1 MSHFKKTAL
10 KMGVLGLVLWG
21 GYSWVNQTP
30 ERAEATAVTTDKVV
44 ETTLDNTELAIDVS
58 GEWIDEKTTI
68 VADAWDR
75 VDLSGKVGDLQDSVK
90 PVGKMIKKKVN
101 PNNIP
106 GVKAAGWL
114 DGKTSFPAMLLL
126 LVAGVTLSLMAFA
139 SPASLTGGRH

>member
-1 MSHFKKTAL
+1 MSHFKKMAL

-21 GYSWVNQTP
+21 GYTWVNQTP
-30 ERAEATAVTTDKVV
+30 ENTAIADNMV
-44 ETTLDNTELAIDVS
+44 ETTLDKTDLALDKS
-58 GEWIDEKTTI
+58 SEWVDEKVTI

-75 VDLSGKVGDLQDSVK
+75 VDLKGKVSNAQDSVK
-90 PVGKMIKKKVN
+90 PIGEVVKKKVD

-126 LVAGVTLSLMAFA
+126 LVAGAVLSMLALA
-139 SPASLTGGRH
+139 SPASLSGGRH

>member
-1 MSHFKKTAL
+1 MSQLKKMTL

-21 GYSWVNQTP
+21 GYTWVNQTP
-30 ERAEATAVTTDKVV
+30 ENAVMADAVV
-44 ETTLDNTELAIDVS
+44 ETTLDKTDLALDTS

-68 VADAWDR
+68 IADAWDR
-75 VDLSGKVGDLQDSVK
+75 VDLKGKVSNAQDSVK
-90 PVGKMIKKKVN
+90 PIGKVIKKKVD

-126 LVAGVTLSLMAFA
+126 LVAGAVLSMLALA
-139 SPASLTGGRH
+139 SPASLSGGRH

>member
-1 MSHFKKTAL
+1 MSHFKKIAL

-21 GYSWVNQTP
+21 GYTWVNQSP
-30 ERAEATAVTTDKVV
+30 ENAVAAEAVV
-44 ETTLDNTELAIDVS
+44 ETTLDKTDLALDKS
-58 GEWIDEKTTI
+58 GEWVDEKATI

-75 VDLSGKVGDLQDSVK
+75 VDVKGKVSNLQDSVK
-90 PVGKMIKKKVN
+90 PVGKVIKKKVD

-126 LVAGVTLSLMAFA
+126 LVAGTVLSMLALA

>member
-1 MSHFKKTAL
+1 M
-10 KMGVLGLVLWG
+10 
-21 GYSWVNQTP
+21 
-30 ERAEATAVTTDKVV
+30 VV
-44 ETTLDNTELAIDVS
+44 TTLDKTDLALDAS
-58 GEWIDEKTTI
+58 GEWIDEKATI

-75 VDLSGKVGDLQDSVK
+75 VDVKGKVSNLQDSVK
-90 PVGKMIKKKVN
+90 PVGSVIKKKVD

-126 LVAGVTLSLMAFA
+126 LVAGVVLSLLAIA

>member
-1 MSHFKKTAL
+1 MSQLKKMAL
-10 KMGVLGLVLWG
+10 KTGVLSLVLWG

-30 ERAEATAVTTDKVV
+30 ENAIAADTAVETILDKS
-44 ETTLDNTELAIDVS
+44 ELALDKS
-58 GEWIDEKTTI
+58 GEWIDEKVTI
-68 VADAWDR
+68 AADALDR
-75 VDLSGKVGDLQDSVK
+75 VDIGGKVDDFQDSVK
-90 PVGKMIKKKVN
+90 PVGKVIKKKVD

-126 LVAGVTLSLMAFA
+126 LVAGVMLSMMAFA

>member
-1 MSHFKKTAL
+1 MSQLKKTAL

-21 GYSWVNQTP
+21 GYKWVNQTP
-30 ERAEATAVTTDKVV
+30 ENTATANAVV
-44 ETTLDNTELAIDVS
+44 ETTLDKTDLALDKS
-58 GEWIDEKTTI
+58 GEWVDEKATI
-68 VADAWDR
+68 VADTWDR
-75 VDLSGKVGDLQDSVK
+75 VDLKGKVSNAQDSVK
-90 PVGKMIKKKVN
+90 PMGKVIKKTVD

-126 LVAGVTLSLMAFA
+126 LVAAVTLSLMAFA

>member
-1 MSHFKKTAL
+1 MSHFKKIAL
-10 KMGVLGLVLWG
+10 KTGVLGLVLWG
-21 GYSWVNQTP
+21 GYTWVNQAP
-30 ERAEATAVTTDKVV
+30 ENAVAADKMV
-44 ETTLDNTELAIDVS
+44 ETTLDKSDLAIDTS

-75 VDLSGKVGDLQDSVK
+75 VDIEGKVDNFQDSVK
-90 PVGKMIKKKVN
+90 PVGRMIKKKVD

-126 LVAGVTLSLMAFA
+126 LVAGVVLSLLAIA

>member
-1 MSHFKKTAL
+1 MSQLKKTAL

-21 GYSWVNQTP
+21 GYTWVNQSP
-30 ERAEATAVTTDKVV
+30 ENTATADNMVV
-44 ETTLDNTELAIDVS
+44 TTLDKTDLALDAS
-58 GEWIDEKTTI
+58 GEWIDEKATI

-75 VDLSGKVGDLQDSVK
+75 VDVKGKVDNFQDSVK
-90 PVGKMIKKKVN
+90 PVGKMIKKKVD

-126 LVAGVTLSLMAFA
+126 LVAGVVLSLLAIA